1 MRSVP
6 RHRPPIKAITFL
18 PLLVLGVHSA
28 PVSAQTVGSALGAQT
43 RASAP
48 LWASLTPGSYAVG
61 FHAYW
66 LYDRSRTWLPG
77 TLPDGRP
84 SPEDPARPVRL
95 MVWYPALASLQTR
108 TMRLGDYEGG
118 AMTPGFEADERRI
131 TQADFGDSASG
142 TGIRGLRRSTSAFEQ
157 FMRTPTPAHQNAS
170 AAKGH
175 FPVLLYALGQG
186 DHTLENTVLCE
197 YLASQGYVVVSV
209 PQLGTSPRRT
219 MFVHDPPSYE
229 AQVRDLAFALATVVR
244 DYPSADSSRV
254 GAIGMSMGGIYAL
267 ILAVRN
273 SQVRTVIGLDPS
285 YIDSEP
291 SYYFKYWQAPEFD
304 AARFRGHWLTL
315 YRGTS
320 RTAIVD
326 SLRYADRLIVHVPNT
341 IHVDYTSYPV
351 YMMNVPLAEQDSSAI
366 AVRSPQAAV
375 RAYVAIVEYVRCY
388 LDTVLAHRADHA
400 ACDAIPGATV
410 EHLGASQS
418 PTEEDLYDILHAQ
431 GLGPALSE
439 YESAAQRARNGL
451 PLRRDV
457 MYRIVDELGY
467 DDRAHEAAE
476 YAELTS
482 RVFADADAYEHLG
495 DAWADAHD
503 AVRARSAYERA
514 LVLDP
519 RRASARQKLDRLK
532 VP

>member
-1 MRSVP
+1 MRSVA

-18 PLLVLGVHSA
+18 PLLVLSVHIA
-28 PVSAQTVGSALGAQT
+28 PVSAQTVGSALGAT
-43 RASAP
+43 SLSAP
-48 LWASLTPGSYAVG
+48 LWVSLTPGSFAVG

-84 SPEDPARPVRL
+84 SPADPARPVRL
-95 MVWYPALASLQTR
+95 MVWYPLASLHTR
-108 TMRLGDYEGG
+108 TMRLGEYEG
-118 AMTPGFEADERRI
+118 AAKTPGFEADERRI
-131 TQADFGDSASG
+131 MKADFGDSASG
-142 TGIRGLRRSTSAFEQ
+142 RGIRGLRRTTPEFER
-157 FMRTPTPAHQNAS
+157 FIETPTAAHQNAV
-170 AAKGH
+170 AAKGN
-175 FPVLLYALGQG
+175 FPIVLYALGQG

-197 YLASQGYVVVSV
+197 YLASHGYVVVSV
-209 PQLGTSPRRT
+209 PQLGTSPRRA
-219 MFVHDPPSYE
+219 MFVHDPPSYD

-267 ILAVRN
+267 MLAVRN

-285 YIDSEP
+285 YTDSEP
-291 SYYFKYWQAPEFD
+291 SYYYKYWQAPEFD
-304 AARFRGHWLTL
+304 PARFRGHWLTL

-410 EHLGASQS
+410 EHLGALQS

-431 GLGPALSE
+431 GLGPALGA

-503 AVRARSAYERA
+503 TGRARTAYARA

-519 RRASARQKLDRLK
+519 RRASARQKLDQLK